1 MTLIAPSPSPP
12 AALAHSVV
20 ATGLADADRL
30 RAWRA
35 DPARL
40 GELGVDPSTV
50 DLGSLADFAGLSEKI
65 RHNPCRDDLQLTFR
79 LLLVSGLEIELFRD
93 YAPRSLE
100 RRRQGLNSVADRLE
114 GLLQFVEG
122 WASETD
128 QVRCLLRDVLR
139 HEHVVAIL
147 RAAEVG
153 VFRTADA
160 SKPGGPAIPLYN
172 GYLLVRR
179 MTCDPRQVGRVLRA
193 REPDLGQ
200 IERGSWTFGYHK
212 STEGRLRMLEVDHGV
227 GDLILAVDGRTSA
240 DGIAERLFGDGPAA
254 GSLLAAFDQLT
265 ELGLLVWRPGGGRRA
280 MLETCG

>member
-1 MTLIAPSPSPP
+1 MTLTAHSPSPP
-12 AALAHSVV
+12 AALAHSIV

-30 RAWRA
+30 RAWGA
-35 DPARL
+35 EPARL
-40 GELGVDPSTV
+40 EEFGVDPSAV

-93 YAPRSLE
+93 YAPRSLQ
-100 RRRQGLNSVADRLE
+100 RRRQGLNSVADRLD

-122 WASETD
+122 WASGTD
-128 QVRCLLRDVLR
+128 QVRCFIRDVLR
-139 HEHVVAIL
+139 HEHVIASL
-147 RAAEVG
+147 RTAAVG
-153 VFRTADA
+153 TFRTADP
-160 SKPGGPAIPLYN
+160 SKPGGQVIPLYN
-172 GYLLVRR
+172 GHLLIRR

-212 STEGRLRMLEVDHGV
+212 AAGGRLRMLEVDHGV

-240 DGIAERLFGDGPAA
+240 DGIAERLFGHGPAT

-265 ELGLLVWRPGGGRRA
+265 ELGLLVWRPGGGRRRA
-280 MLETCG
+280 TDTG